1 MYKKFYIYFKQGQ
14 IKNKLYYEFIQKHH
28 NTSTKDYLVLKKKKK
43 MISNAKLF
51 KILDN
56 TKLNKI

>member
-1 MYKKFYIYFKQGQ
+1 MYLKQGQ
-14 IKNKLYYEFIQKHH
+14 LTNYIMNLYRNIIILQRLFSI
-28 NTSTKDYLVLKKKKK
+28 KKKKE